1 MSVVGWVDLH
11 VFLQKKNPNLKV
23 TGININSRHLN
34 ESKNRAEKA
43 GLISQVEFLFGNAMA
58 IPFQAQSF
66 EGVYAIETAF
76 HYPDKEIFLSE
87 AYRVL
92 KPGGGFAL
100 ADIII
105 KPENYLILD
114 PLLIKMGK
122 IFLASTEI
130 FTSDHL
136 LHVLKKTGYR
146 DINIRDITPYVF
158 GLFHLWSKR
167 IKDYREDLVEHYPS
181 FVLNLLEKSLIYLHK
196 ILKTSPIGYILVTAR
211 KS

>member
-1 MSVVGWVDLH
+1 
-11 VFLQKKNPNLKV
+11 
-23 TGININSRHLN
+23 
-34 ESKNRAEKA
+34 
-43 GLISQVEFLFGNAMA
+43 
-58 IPFQAQSF
+58 
-66 EGVYAIETAF
+66 
-76 HYPDKEIFLSE
+76 
-87 AYRVL
+87 
-92 KPGGGFAL
+92 
-100 ADIII
+100 

-136 LHVLKKTGYR
+136 LHVLKKTGY
-146 DINIRDITPYVF
+146 RDITPYVF

-196 ILKTSPIGYILVTAR
+196 RLKTSPIGYILVTAR